1 MNKLKVVGAE
11 FLSVEEE
18 TERLR
23 LERQVERAFYQAGLA
38 LQTLRD
44 KKLYRSTHKTFQEY
58 CQDRFGFAK
67 SHSYRLIN
75 AVEIVDNIS
84 EKVPNWGQN
93 ETKLIFPTTESQVR
107 PLKSLEPSLQRQAW
121 TEAVEIASG
130 VPSAKI
136 VREVVK
142 QIQRQS
148 ASKLENSS
156 KTKSK
161 IEVDKNGKV
170 SSPSEGINHVSGVGI
185 EWYVRLDE
193 PTWHKLN
200 EYAEKTGTA
209 TLNGAIAR
217 LLAENLV

>member
-156 KTKSK
+156 QTKSK

-200 EYAEKTGTA
+200 E
-209 TLNGAIAR
+209 
-217 LLAENLV
+217 